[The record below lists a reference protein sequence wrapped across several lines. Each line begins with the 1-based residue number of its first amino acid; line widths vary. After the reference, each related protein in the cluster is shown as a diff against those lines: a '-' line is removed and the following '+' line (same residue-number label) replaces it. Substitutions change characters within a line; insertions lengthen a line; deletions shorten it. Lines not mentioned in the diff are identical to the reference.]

1 MLERPGDL
9 IPVNVDAASVPWT
22 RRRSQIL
29 DFLHR
34 GPVDF
39 ETLVYDTNVGDIS
52 SLVSYFNPERVSVD
66 DLNTKIGSYPSS
78 GDIHVEVKKIG
89 NEEVV
94 MPRLL
99 LYSAERT
106 DYNEGKDRLNVT
118 EASNQAL
125 NQRTFNWVMEQ
136 KLKAQADSV
145 KHETEKGQSSK
156 VGEHKLLG
164 KRLYALRS
172 RSSTISETT
181 SSDSTDELS
190 LEALSLEVGPSVPK
204 TISNLESKSGN
215 WEVSNNSST
224 EPDLATALDMVSRAL
239 RDGTFNLE
247 TPLPRLW

>member
-39 ETLVYDTNVGDIS
+39 STLVYDTNVGDIS

-78 GDIHVEVKKIG
+78 GDTHVEVKKIG
-89 NEEVV
+89 NEDVV

-99 LYSAERT
+99 LYSSERAEFCN
-106 DYNEGKDRLNVT
+106 DGKDRPNTADV
-118 EASNQAL
+118 SNQAL
-125 NQRTFNWVMEQ
+125 NQRTLNWVMAQ

-145 KHETEKGQSSK
+145 KDETEKGQSIK
-156 VGEHKLLG
+156 VGGHVLLG
-164 KRLYALRS
+164 DRLCALRN
-172 RSSTISETT
+172 RSSPISEST
-181 SSDSTDELS
+181 DSTDELS

-204 TISNLESKSGN
+204 TTSSC
-215 WEVSNNSST
+215 WEVSNSSST

-239 RDGTFNLE
+239 RDGTFNNRE